1 MNFRRGVVCLI
12 AVLLAAMTL
21 TAQAADSAPTIAE
34 RTAGLECQDGFIPI
48 CWDAREGKLLMDVG
62 RPGEG
67 FLYLTYLATGV
78 GANPLGLDRGRPL
91 QGWGSRHRSLV
102 RFERVGPRLLL
113 VLTNTQYRARTDG
126 EEMPRG
132 VAEQFPVSVLR
143 GWKIE
148 AEEDGRVLV
157 DATKFFLRDAFG
169 VAALLK
175 RQKQGDWKLDAE
187 ERSVVYLPRTKA
199 FPRNTEV
206 EALLTFASDNPGPLV
221 RGTTPDGG
229 SLTLRVHHSFVAL
242 PETPYRPRG
251 FDPRVGAIPLEFN
264 DYAQPLEGRLT
275 QRTIIRWRL
284 EKPAS
289 AQGGLVEPVEPIV
302 YYLDPAMPEPIR
314 SAVREGASWWNEVF
328 EAAGFRNAFQV
339 RDLPEGADPMDVR
352 YSIIQWG
359 HRADRGW
366 SWGSNVADPRT
377 GEVLKS
383 VVFMDSHRMRTDYNL
398 WSGLAASGAG
408 NGLGPGQC
416 QAGAWGVP
424 DWVADLDPETT
435 AEEFVLAR
443 ARQLA
448 AHEVGHTL
456 GLAHNFAASTYG
468 RASVMDYPAPLVKL
482 TDGEVDLSEAYE
494 PGPGA
499 YDRFA
504 IRYMYTPFSPEDEEA
519 GLKGIVADGLR
530 RGMLFLSDAD
540 ARPANASDP
549 RANLWDNRSGPVMDF
564 RRAVE
569 VREAL
574 LENFS
579 AAALREGE
587 PLGLLEERLV
597 PVYFHHQFALD
608 GLVKVIGGMEY
619 VFAVRGDGQ
628 EATRLIDPARQREA
642 LQLLQE
648 ALQPEALALPEE
660 LLKELAP
667 PAFGYDK
674 NPDYAF
680 KSNTSP
686 AFDEL
691 GAARTLATMIVKGIL
706 NPARAARLV
715 AFAGRQEAPLTLDEV
730 VESLLDATWH
740 QRWETDARMAALQ
753 RVAQRAVLDR
763 LLELAAD
770 DDVTVEVRAVAEW
783 AVADLLDDIKD
794 QENPHPLGEAL
805 RQLAER
811 DITRFLNRPAE
822 ETEPSEALEP
832 PPGSPIG
839 SK

>member
-1 MNFRRGVVCLI
+1 MVVVFVGL
-12 AVLLAAMTL
+12 VL
-21 TAQAADSAPTIAE
+21 TARAAEVVPTIAE

-48 CWDAREGKLLMDVG
+48 CWDASEGKLLMEVE
-62 RPGEG
+62 RLGEE
-67 FLYLTYLATGV
+67 FLYLNYLATGV
-78 GANPLGLDRGRPL
+78 GANPLGLDRGTPQ
-91 QGWGSRHRSLV
+91 QGWGSRHSSLV
-102 RFERVGPRLLL
+102 RFERVGPRVLL
-113 VLTNTQYRARTDG
+113 VLTNTRYRARTDG
-126 EEMPRG
+126 EALPRG

-169 VAALLK
+169 VAAYLK

-187 ERSVVYLPRTKA
+187 DRSVVYLPRTKA

-206 EALLTFASDNPGPLV
+206 EALLTYASDNPGPLV
-221 RGTTPDGG
+221 RGTTPDGR
-229 SLTLRVHHSFVAL
+229 SLTLRVHHSLVSL
-242 PETPYRPRG
+242 PETPYRPRR

-264 DYAQPLEGRLT
+264 DYAQPLDGRLT
-275 QRTIIRWRL
+275 QRQIIRWRL
-284 EKPAS
+284 EKPMT

-314 SAVREGASWWNEVF
+314 SAVREGASWWNDVF

-339 RDLPEGADPMDVR
+339 RDLPEGADPMDMR

-366 SWGSNVADPRT
+366 SWGTNVADPRT

-398 WSGLAASGAG
+398 WSGLARSGSG
-408 NGLGPGQC
+408 NGFGQGQC

-424 DWVADLDPETT
+424 DWVADLDSETT

-482 TDGEVDLSEAYE
+482 TNGEVDLSEAYE

-504 IRYMYTPFSPEDEEA
+504 IQYMYTPFSPEDEEA
-519 GLKGIVADGLR
+519 GLKSIVEEGLR

-540 ARPANASDP
+540 ARPRSASDP
-549 RANLWDNRSGPVMDF
+549 RSNLWDNRSGPTMDF
-564 RRAVE
+564 RQAVE

-587 PLGLLEERLV
+587 PLGLLEERLA

-628 EATRLIDPARQREA
+628 QATRLIDPTRQREA
-642 LQLLQE
+642 LQLLMD

-660 LLKELAP
+660 VLEELAP

-674 NPDYAF
+674 NPAYACAVGGVCR
-680 KSNTSP
+680 SSG
-686 AFDEL
+686 
-691 GAARTLATMIVKGIL
+691 GAADTG
-706 NPARAARLV
+706 
-715 AFAGRQEAPLTLDEV
+715 
-730 VESLLDATWH
+730 
-740 QRWETDARMAALQ
+740 
-753 RVAQRAVLDR
+753 
-763 LLELAAD
+763 
-770 DDVTVEVRAVAEW
+770 
-783 AVADLLDDIKD
+783 
-794 QENPHPLGEAL
+794 
-805 RQLAER
+805 
-811 DITRFLNRPAE
+811 
-822 ETEPSEALEP
+822 
-832 PPGSPIG
+832 
-839 SK
+839 